1 MVGHRLNSPLAET
14 PNAKDYI
21 DVMCEIRKL
30 GIFNEF
36 EENTPTIV
44 VFGDQSSGKS
54 SVLQRLTGGLPM
66 PRGSTKCTATPFEIR
81 MLQTEEPLRKISLR
95 YIEDKN
101 SKPITPREIPF
112 AIITDLDEDE
122 IEEKLRE
129 AQRYVQNPSIT
140 DVENTRL
147 PPDSDELAFTKNAV
161 CVTISGPDQ
170 MYSLSMV
177 DLPGVVRNDESHEQF
192 VLSLVKEYIK
202 KESAILVPIFQAT
215 SDIATQC
222 AYRLAREADPTGQRT
237 VGVLTKMD
245 RIVDYPNDDDK
256 HLELSTLVK
265 GQGEHKLVNGTY
277 VIRNP
282 TNSEMREDPDELEK
296 ATVRALKQN
305 RIWREVPSDRFGLQN
320 LTIKLSDLQRKAHER
335 TWPRIHPFLED
346 RRSEFQEKLNALPL
360 PPDGNPTNRFLELI
374 GIFDKLF
381 TSHANAE
388 NVDHKLYRGQ
398 QWNFGQFDQALLN
411 TRPRYK
417 LAFDGESI
425 NEMFD
430 PIKPGS
436 LQYRGWTQ
444 KLKDEIMADNWG
456 GTDDSYSSEY
466 VWELDQLCETVQESQ
481 GGQLVG
487 YFPYKAVVAIV
498 AKHQKDWSVI
508 STKLLDKNHDWVRQF
523 VDEMVE
529 SIFRE
534 FPNAV
539 EEIRRILRHLLKQCK
554 DETLKHLKD
563 LHEMEHMSA
572 SRALYVTDEASLLK
586 KQSKYFIKYRIL
598 SASSKQESNDLRSIV
613 DLGSK
618 IFDMMYDDDADEEEF
633 EKLKNDLTEILS
645 EMDNKSDSSRKL
657 IDEIKSSKIMSE
669 MPSTATLSMM
679 LSIKNQYLDK
689 LIGVVPSKSNEES
702 VNQSILRNT
711 ISEHAFLAATG
722 ALAYWKMAHTKFRE
736 VIPRIVEYYLVHQFS
751 IRLKMDLL
759 GYFKLVGPEVDKH
772 DPNSNNLKD
781 LLGENP
787 ENARNRKEWQ
797 EYIDA
802 LSVIID
808 KVRRVSVKQR
818 SGGGS
823 SGSSSSGGGSS
834 SSSSS
839 KPRGHRV

>member
-36 EENTPTIV
+36 EENTPNYCCIW
-44 VFGDQSSGKS
+44 
-54 SVLQRLTGGLPM
+54 
-66 PRGSTKCTATPFEIR
+66 GSTKCTATPFEIR

-170 MYSLSMV
+170 MYSYPWSTCQV
-177 DLPGVVRNDESHEQF
+177 NRKRVVRNDESHEQF

-245 RIVDYPNDDDK
+245 RIVDYPNDDEK

-282 TNSEMREDPDELEK
+282 TIQKCVRIQMSWKKRQSEL
-296 ATVRALKQN
+296 LN
-305 RIWREVPSDRFGLQN
+305 RIGFG
-320 LTIKLSDLQRKAHER
+320 R
-335 TWPRIHPFLED
+335 
-346 RRSEFQEKLNALPL
+346 
-360 PPDGNPTNRFLELI
+360 ELI

-444 KLKDEIMADNWG
+444 N
-456 GTDDSYSSEY
+456 
-466 VWELDQLCETVQESQ
+466 
-481 GGQLVG
+481 
-487 YFPYKAVVAIV
+487 
-498 AKHQKDWSVI
+498 
-508 STKLLDKNHDWVRQF
+508 
-523 VDEMVE
+523 
-529 SIFRE
+529 
-534 FPNAV
+534 
-539 EEIRRILRHLLKQCK
+539 
-554 DETLKHLKD
+554 
-563 LHEMEHMSA
+563 
-572 SRALYVTDEASLLK
+572 
-586 KQSKYFIKYRIL
+586 
-598 SASSKQESNDLRSIV
+598 
-613 DLGSK
+613 
-618 IFDMMYDDDADEEEF
+618 
-633 EKLKNDLTEILS
+633 
-645 EMDNKSDSSRKL
+645 
-657 IDEIKSSKIMSE
+657 
-669 MPSTATLSMM
+669 
-679 LSIKNQYLDK
+679 
-689 LIGVVPSKSNEES
+689 
-702 VNQSILRNT
+702 
-711 ISEHAFLAATG
+711 
-722 ALAYWKMAHTKFRE
+722 
-736 VIPRIVEYYLVHQFS
+736 
-751 IRLKMDLL
+751 
-759 GYFKLVGPEVDKH
+759 
-772 DPNSNNLKD
+772 
-781 LLGENP
+781 
-787 ENARNRKEWQ
+787 
-797 EYIDA
+797 
-802 LSVIID
+802 
-808 KVRRVSVKQR
+808 
-818 SGGGS
+818 
-823 SGSSSSGGGSS
+823 
-834 SSSSS
+834 
-839 KPRGHRV
+839 